1 MAHRWV
7 RDIPSLYNFI
17 GYVVLGAPDRFPRED
32 YLADGEQM
40 NLTKAFEELRQ
51 GVALVS
57 AENPNPNPNPNPGR
71 VQELHAVLAE
81 ALEFYRAG
89 DEVRGA
95 HRVQDFQALIFKV

>member
-57 AENPNPNPNPNPGR
+57 AENPNPGR
-71 VQELHAVLAE
+71 AQELHAVLAE

-95 HRVQDFQALIFKV
+95 HRVQDFQDLIFKE